1 MFLSHF
7 SEPIR
12 ERRCAAGDVS
22 QPFDHSIELESP
34 IEAMGKFGQVA
45 RQMLPAPPV
54 RIVTKLATG
63 LLNS

>member
-1 MFLSHF
+1 MFLSHL

-12 ERRCAAGDVS
+12 ERRCAAGEVGQS
-22 QPFDHSIELESP
+22 FDHSIELESP
-34 IEAMGKFGQVA
+34 IEAIGKFGQIA
-45 RQMLPAPPV
+45 PQMPPPV